1 MRVGLFITCLG
12 DTLFPE
18 TGRATVEVLERLG
31 HTVVF
36 PAGQT
41 CCGQMQYNTGYPA
54 EAALPAAKFARDFA
68 GYDAVVVPSGSCGAF
83 IRDVHPKLVPEAVK
97 LTAVKLLKE
106 YAIGPEPAPQ
116 SYRAAAEIVGY
127 CMVGS
132 EAFANANDELL
143 TQRVENQ
150 IETALDAGDSLDAKL
165 VLLTLHAKVIQP
177 SVVERFGLEAAT
189 RG

>member
-1 MRVGLFITCLG
+1 MTQRYSSIGLFGIFGRSG
-12 DTLFPE
+12 DLRQFD
-18 TGRATVEVLERLG
+18 
-31 HTVVF
+31 
-36 PAGQT
+36 
-41 CCGQMQYNTGYPA
+41 
-54 EAALPAAKFARDFA
+54 EALRS
-68 GYDAVVVPSGSCGAF
+68 V
-83 IRDVHPKLVPEAVK
+83 DVHPKLVPEAVK